1 MRRNIILIILGWG
14 LHFSA
19 WAQAEEQQ
27 AKQEVKQ
34 EVNPEVQQEDK
45 LAALLDEREQL
56 SLEYQFLNSQNSNF
70 WGKKSKKDLVQIIQT
85 LKNIINKDS
94 EIIREI
100 NTMHLK
106 TRAQTTVETGKI
118 KRQVVDDQRVTMEN
132 LHQLKQDLASAH
144 NLHKV
149 KDRELARLRGDL
161 QEARRSRQ
169 KTDITIAA
177 AGAGYLL
184 LLLYIF
190 MLRRKMPASKTTAR
204 KKRP

>member
-1 MRRNIILIILGWG
+1 MNFPFGNTYFMKRIFGLLCFFLLPAPLFAQDDEYQRLI
-14 LHFSA
+14 
-19 WAQAEEQQ
+19 
-27 AKQEVKQ
+27 K
-34 EVNPEVQQEDK
+34 
-45 LAALLDEREQL
+45 EREEL
-56 SLEYQFLNSQNSNF
+56 IVEYNYLNAQNSNF

-100 NTMHLK
+100 NTMNLK
-106 TRAQTTVETGKI
+106 TRALSTVETGKI

-161 QEARRSRQ
+161 QEARQRRHQ
-169 KTDITIAA
+169 ADITIAA
-177 AGAGYLL
+177 AGALSLL
-184 LLLYIF
+184 LLLYVF
-190 MLRRKMPASKTTAR
+190 MLRRKMPAGKTPAR
-204 KKRP
+204 KKRS

>member
-1 MRRNIILIILGWG
+1 MGRIVILIFIGLC
-14 LHFSA
+14 LHFVA
-19 WAQAEEQQ
+19 LAQAENPPAQQ
-27 AKQEVKQ
+27 AGKPQ
-34 EVNPEVQQEDK
+34 VQQQDR

-100 NTMHLK
+100 NAMNLK
-106 TRAQTTVETGKI
+106 TRALTTVETGKI
-118 KRQVVDDQRVTMEN
+118 KRQVVDDQRVTMEH

-161 QEARRSRQ
+161 QEARQRRHQ
-169 KTDITIAA
+169 ADITIAA
-177 AGAGYLL
+177 AGALSLL

-190 MLRRKMPASKTTAR
+190 MLRRKMPAGKTPAR
-204 KKRP
+204 KKRS

>member
-1 MRRNIILIILGWG
+1 MRKIIFFVFFVLCYHFNALGQEADQEA
-14 LHFSA
+14 H
-19 WAQAEEQQ
+19 QEDKQQ
-27 AKQEVKQ
+27 
-34 EVNPEVQQEDK
+34 DK

-56 SLEYQFLNSQNSNF
+56 SLEYQFLNIQNSNF

-100 NTMHLK
+100 NTMNLK
-106 TRAQTTVETGKI
+106 TRAQTNVETGKI

-132 LHQLKQDLASAH
+132 LHQLKQDLASSQ

-149 KDRELARLRGDL
+149 KDRELARLREEL
-161 QEARRSRQ
+161 QEDRRSRQ

-177 AGAGYLL
+177 AGTICLL

-190 MLRRKMPASKTTAR
+190 MLRSKMPAHKTTAR